1 MKNRF
6 TIYIY
11 YNIST
16 QNFCS
21 YILSLFSQ
29 IFILHYNRFKN
40 IRGVDM
46 LYFFNWWEGQSM
58 SFQKLEKISA
68 DYTLQYRK
76 ILSKINILPENIR
89 FITFKSYQNHTGIIL
104 YMCPAIERWHYS
116 VTLSFIGRAH
126 IQNGPWAQ
134 SYESDWHT
142 WQTCISVL
150 EHQWFI

>member
-11 YNIST
+11 NNILT
-16 QNFCS
+16 QNYCS

-58 SFQKLEKISA
+58 SFSEIRKNICWLYFAISKN
-68 DYTLQYRK
+68 TV
-76 ILSKINILPENIR
+76 KINILPEHLR

-104 YMCPAIERWHYS
+104 CMCPAIERWHYS
-116 VTLSFIGRAH
+116 VTPSLIGRAH